1 MTNCDFCEEPIPLST
16 DHSSCEGCGCQVHDY
31 CERDAGWVRDP
42 EYIPLCPACK
52 DPTPAAPVTATPPL
66 PASLDD
72 ADLVPWLVILDY
84 GDMGPLDSS
93 AWAKILGPAYAA
105 KAAAVRALVRTKVT
119 DGVVESFA
127 AIADGS
133 NRRIPEIVSVVMGAK

>member
-1 MTNCDFCEEPIPLST
+1 MTT
-16 DHSSCEGCGCQVHDY
+16 
-31 CERDAGWVRDP
+31 
-42 EYIPLCPACK
+42 
-52 DPTPAAPVTATPPL
+52 TPPL

-72 ADLVPWLVILDY
+72 ADLVPWLVSLDY
-84 GDMGPLDSS
+84 FDYDVMTNEY
-93 AWAKILGPAYAA
+93 AWAVLAPCYAA